1 VLTID
6 SSNQHARTTTVGPM
20 LCLIGAALVSG
31 CAQQPQVKGA
41 WQDGA
46 PRKQSFTKVLIVG
59 VTPHVNQRCKFEAFM
74 ASQLRSESVK
84 AVRSCDAATKKDP
97 LTLESIEQAVASV
110 QADAVLATNSGFQG
124 VRNEGRRQQGYAWQR
139 DV

>member
-59 VTPHVNQRCKFEAFM
+59 VTPTSTSAASSKHSWHRSSG
-74 ASQLRSESVK
+74 ASQ
-84 AVRSCDAATKKDP
+84 
-97 LTLESIEQAVASV
+97 
-110 QADAVLATNSGFQG
+110 
-124 VRNEGRRQQGYAWQR
+124 
-139 DV
+139 